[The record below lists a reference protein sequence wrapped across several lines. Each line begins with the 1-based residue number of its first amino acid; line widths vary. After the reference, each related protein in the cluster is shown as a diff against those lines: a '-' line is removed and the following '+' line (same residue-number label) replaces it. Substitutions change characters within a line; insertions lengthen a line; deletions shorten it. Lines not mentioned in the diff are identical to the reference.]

1 MDEVERREF
10 AGKKAKLAAAELAK
24 LSRRV
29 CGECFNILYL
39 KDNETLIIFADNF
52 VEAKRIKESFTLEY
66 SEILIVPKIYK
77 HKREE
82 VLTNMLKVILKAEL
96 Q

>member
-29 CGECFNILYL
+29 CGECFNFLFL
-39 KDNETLIIFADNF
+39 KDNETLISFIEKFI
-52 VEAKRIKESFTLEY
+52 EAKRLKESFTLEY
-66 SEILIVPKIYK
+66 SEILVVLKIYK

-82 VLTNMLKVILKAEL
+82 VSTNML
-96 Q
+96 